1 MSARKLRDSLNNLKR
16 AMSKLGEAVQLP
28 RDSPL
33 VAEGTIQR
41 FEFVFELFWKTVK
54 RALEYEGRTSKTPRE
69 SIKEA
74 YALGWI
80 NNEVAWLDMLDC
92 RNTTSHL
99 YLHPELVEDTYLKI
113 VSYFPQLST
122 ALNFLCDRYGNILQ
136 QPNVGE

>member
-1 MSARKLRDSLNNLKR
+1 M
-16 AMSKLGEAVQLP
+16 P
-28 RDSPL
+28 RDAAL

-54 RALEYEGRTSKTPRE
+54 RALEYEGRTPKTPRD
-69 SIKEA
+69 SLKEA

-80 NNEVAWLDMLDC
+80 DNEVAWLDMLDC

-113 VSYFPQLST
+113 VGYYPQLRA
-122 ALNFLCDRYGNILQ
+122 ALDFFRNRYGAVLQ
-136 QPNVGE
+136 QASPPIPTRR

>member
-1 MSARKLRDSLNNLKR
+1 LRDSLTNLHR
-16 AMSKLGEAVQLP
+16 ATARLEEAVNLP
-28 RDSPL
+28 RTTDL

-54 RALEYEGRTSKTPRE
+54 RALEYEGRISKTPRD
-69 SIKEA
+69 SLKEA

-80 NNEVAWLDMLDC
+80 DNDTVWLGMLDC

-113 VSYFPQLST
+113 VGYYPYLARSLD
-122 ALNFLCDRYGNILQ
+122 FLEKRYENLAR
-136 QPNVGE
+136 E